1 MSKLIKRLD
10 ISAHP
15 RLEQSL
21 GYHAENRW
29 VAWHWEPDIEQ
40 AIYSDGK
47 TAGTSNSLAWQVF
60 LEHPQ
65 VSYDVHNYQLAE
77 SEHYWL
83 LLDRKTRNLYVGEGK
98 IVQGLLEQPEGLG
111 LLATLDGNNNPIR
124 DTRYAI
130 AQLSRFNPLRSWLKL
145 VPVGVG
151 AALIAG
157 FGLATW
163 SSVLSP
169 KFSPIPEQKQ
179 AIQPVPLT
187 PISPTATCGVGGS
200 GNFSAFV
207 PPTSGDKELHLVG
220 VYESHPHHSGN
231 NHPMGEAQ
239 VRVTRQGKPM
249 ILALSS
255 YEPVNWKIDI
265 APGVKIEKIIV
276 NGYHDQKVTG
286 VSGVPIE
293 EYSYKETGKFLG
305 DFLYD
310 WNSANNQGTGG
321 LVSQLNQLTETEL
334 TSFQGCYRGTQFEIR

>member
-40 AIYSDGK
+40 AIYTDGQ

-77 SEHYWL
+77 SERYWL

-98 IVQGLLEQPEGLG
+98 IVQSLLEQPEGLG

-130 AQLSRFNPLRSWLKL
+130 GQLSRFNPLRSWLKL
-145 VPVGVG
+145 IPVGVG

-163 SSVLSP
+163 SSLLSP
-169 KFSPIPEQKQ
+169 TNEQKQ
-179 AIQPVPLT
+179 AIKPIPVT
-187 PISPTATCGVGGS
+187 PVSPTATCGVGGS
-200 GNFSAFV
+200 QDFSAFV
-207 PPTSGDKELHLVG
+207 TSASGDKELHLVG

-231 NHPMGEAQ
+231 HHPMGEAQ
-239 VRVTRQGKPM
+239 VRVTRQGKPI

-255 YEPVNWKIDI
+255 YEPVNWKIEVER
-265 APGVKIEKIIV
+265 GVEIEKIIV

-293 EYSYKETGKFLG
+293 EYSYKETGKYLG
-305 DFLYD
+305 DFLYK
-310 WNSANNQGTGG
+310 WTSAENTGTSA
-321 LVSQLNQLTETEL
+321 LVTQLNQLTGTEL
-334 TSFQGCYRGTQFEIR
+334 TSFQGCYRGTQFEIQ